1 MITVSAT
8 SLTKSYGV
16 TPIIKNVS
24 FHINDGEKLG
34 VVGINGA

>member
-24 FHINDGEKLG
+24 SSLTATGFAMKHSTLG
-34 VVGINGA
+34 A